1 MTKWKLA
8 ALITFA
14 AVCAVVVVSPETFA
28 VHAAGA
34 GDYSPVSLFT
44 ANAVLLAL
52 RTEQTDLIAR
62 ATAKLAEVKDGMAPE
77 AVRQIEADHADLLRQ
92 VDAVKVKITAEETR
106 SAPQTAH
113 AWLAADIG
121 SVVGRAV
128 AFGLTAADA
137 TAVMAD
143 TNIRSVEAATDALQA
158 KAAAAPNTRQNPHR
172 VEITRD
178 AAETMRTAVESS
190 IILRANPRAIAANA
204 PEREMARNYR
214 GMSLLEVGR
223 VFTEETTGERLRGLD
238 KRELATRLLG
248 LDTRAGMHSTSDFAN
263 LLANVAARRLRNAY
277 EVAPQNWKKLG
288 RQSNNPD
295 FKEKS
300 VVQLS
305 SAPAFKKVR
314 EGGEFSYGGLT
325 DGVEKYALST
335 YGRIIA
341 ITRQTLINDDLGA
354 FDRLPTML
362 GRQAAELE
370 ANTFWSVLTLNAA
383 MHDGTALFHADHG
396 NLLAATA
403 INEIGLTAA
412 KKAMRKQKSLSVKA
426 ADREP
431 MNLVPAFLVCSPD
444 KEVEAQKMLSA
455 VVATAANDVNVFASS
470 MELIVEA
477 RLDGNGWFTSADPAL
492 IDTIEYSYL
501 EGEEGV
507 FTEQRIGFQVD
518 GIEVKGRLDFAAKA
532 IDWRGM
538 TYNPGA

>member
-8 ALITFA
+8 ALIMFA
-14 AVCAVVVVSPETFA
+14 AVCAIVVVSPETFA
-28 VHAAGA
+28 IHAGA
-34 GDYSPVSLFT
+34 GEYSPVSLFT

-52 RTEQTDLIAR
+52 RTEHTDLIAR
-62 ATAKLAEVKDGMAPE
+62 AAAKLAEVKDGLAPD
-77 AVRQIEADHADLLRQ
+77 AVRKIETDHAYLLRQ
-92 VDAVKVKITAEETR
+92 AEAVKVKIATEEAR
-106 SAPQTAH
+106 SAPPAAH
-113 AWLAADIG
+113 SWSPADIT
-121 SVVGRAV
+121 SVVGRAI

-137 TAVMAD
+137 TTVMAD
-143 TNIRSVEAATDALQA
+143 ATIRGVEAATDALQT
-158 KAAAAPNTRQNPHR
+158 KAAAATGTRQNPHR

-178 AAETMRTAVESS
+178 ATETMRTAVESS
-190 IILRANPRAIAANA
+190 IILRANPRALAANA

-214 GMSLLEVGR
+214 GMSLMEVGR

-248 LDTRAGMHSTSDFAN
+248 LDTRAGAHSTSDFAN
-263 LLANVAARRLRNAY
+263 LLANVASKRLRNAY
-277 EVAPQNWKKLG
+277 EIAPQNWKKLG

-314 EGGEFSYGGLT
+314 EGAEYTYGGLT

-354 FDRLPTML
+354 FDRLPLLL

-370 ANTFWSVLTLNAA
+370 ASTFWSVLTANAA
-383 MHDGTALFHADHG
+383 MNDGTALFHADHG
-396 NLLAATA
+396 NLLNAAA
-403 INEIGLTAA
+403 IDEAGLNAA
-412 KKAMRKQKSLSVKA
+412 KVAMRKQKGKA
-426 ADREP
+426 AKAAEREP
-431 MNLVPAFLVCSPD
+431 LNLAPKYLVVSPD
-444 KEVEAQKMLSA
+444 KETQALKMLSS
-455 VVATAANDVNVFASS
+455 VIATAANDVNVFAGS
-470 MELIVEA
+470 MEPIVEA
-477 RLDGNGWFTSADPAL
+477 RLAGNAWFTVADPAL
-492 IDTIEYSYL
+492 VDTIEYSYL

-518 GIEVKGRLDFAAKA
+518 GIEVKARLDFAAKA
-532 IDWRGM
+532 IDWVGM